1 MKYPLKGEVS
11 LANAGS
17 YCTIK
22 SRKKTGEM
30 KEEAIQLDVLKWCLN
45 ETHVCYS
52 LYDLSFILSS
62 DTTFSRPMKN

>member
-22 SRKKTGEM
+22 SRKKTGET
-30 KEEAIQLDVLKWCLN
+30 KVEEIQLDVLKWCLN
-45 ETHVCYS
+45 ETQVSFS
-52 LYDLSFILSS
+52 LYDLRFILSS
-62 DTTFSRPMKN
+62 DTTLFRPMKN

>member
-22 SRKKTGEM
+22 SRKKTTKGKKRKRKET
-30 KEEAIQLDVLKWCLN
+30 KEETIQIDVLKWCLN
-45 ETHVCYS
+45 ETHV
-52 LYDLSFILSS
+52 
-62 DTTFSRPMKN
+62 N

>member
-22 SRKKTGEM
+22 SRKRNGET
-30 KEEAIQLDVLKWCLN
+30 KVEEIQLDVLKWCLN
-45 ETHVCYS
+45 ETHVSYL

-62 DTTFSRPMKN
+62 DTTLFRPMKN